1 MVIEFREAAYDKAFR
16 LLDEVKEHG
25 KATKMAICALE
36 DAMYDCYEAS
46 RDSEEEYEDREDFE
60 IPPVEDGDD
69 ELEINYRN
77 GSRSAM
83 RRNMRMRYHDNDETN
98 MQNYRM
104 GRRMRRSR
112 RSSRY

>member
-1 MVIEFREAAYDKAFR
+1 MMVIEFREAAYDKAFR
-16 LLDEVKEHG
+16 LLDEVKERN
-25 KATKMAICALE
+25 KENKMVLCALE

-60 IPPVEDGDD
+60 IPPIEDGDD

-83 RRNMRMRYHDNDETN
+83 RRNMRMRYHDSDETN
-98 MQNYRM
+98 M
-104 GRRMRRSR
+104 
-112 RSSRY
+112 